1 VSEDNPARQAR
12 NQKTF
17 IGTQMNTDKECLKFE
32 MPKMPKIESG
42 ALSPL
47 TPNSLRARGSAPLQ
61 TPNFF

>member
-1 VSEDNPARQAR
+1 
-12 NQKTF
+12 
-17 IGTQMNTDKECLKFE
+17 MNTDKECLKFE

-47 TPNSLRARGSAPLQ
+47 TPDSLRARSSAPLQ